1 MLNLRIETPDIPE
14 NQSFIDLIRS
24 MISKRFSKKTNIE
37 SVLVVVAKTT
47 DSRVPF
53 SATMELEAKDKS
65 VLISKAASINS
76 LTAFSQALARM
87 ERQLDKK
94 RA

>member
-14 NQSFIDLIRS
+14 NPSFIELIKS
-24 MISKRFSKKTNIE
+24 MISKRFSKKSDIE
-37 SVLVVVAKTT
+37 SVLVVVSKTT

-53 SATMELEAKDKS
+53 SATMELEAKDHSIIKT
-65 VLISKAASINS
+65 KAASINS

-87 ERQLDKK
+87 ERQLENK